1 MIKHKGIF
9 AFPRKMELRNNENY
23 GEYQA
28 GAEVNARNPLVNY
41 TKADVEASEVVDGG
55 DK

>member
-1 MIKHKGIF
+1 MKEYSSKFIKDI
-9 AFPRKMELRNNENY
+9 NENY

-41 TKADVEASEVVDGG
+41 TKTDVEASEVVDGG